1 MTTEEA
7 IRRIEHS
14 RDYSHEQVKEA
25 INEFLSGEHGEFLR
39 LALLALVDHYGIE
52 GADACRGWDI
62 VADF

>member
-1 MTTEEA
+1 MTTKEA

-14 RDYSHEQVKEA
+14 PDYSHEQVKEA
-25 INEFLSGEHGEFLR
+25 VKECLSGKHGDFLR
-39 LALLALVDHYGIE
+39 NSLLALADHYGIE